1 MYKATLNVTESMGEN
16 YQEPTGCVLNEVI
29 SIPGTFFAAPNSLQL
44 NFTCFLYLHTIY
56 NGSLVL
62 IINDDKEE
70 IQLENEDNES
80 LLTFSE

>member
-1 MYKATLNVTESMGEN
+1 MNEN
-16 YQEPTGCVLNEVI
+16 YQEPTSCILNEVI

-44 NFTCFLYLHTIY
+44 NFTCLLYLHTMY

-62 IINDDKEE
+62 INNDDEEE
-70 IQLENEDNES
+70 IQLENDDYER